1 MIHRPLFRKSSV
13 RSTAAAILAFLEDHT
28 IPDRKWAEEVR
39 LAFEECSKDTTAIC
53 YPFANG
59 SPDTYLYRPVFMEEY
74 SALTHP
80 LSEGEAPSATAN
92 KIDCRLEV
100 LISLGDKLDDR
111 LWLVASRGL
120 K

>member
-1 MIHRPLFRKSSV
+1 
-13 RSTAAAILAFLEDHT
+13 
-28 IPDRKWAEEVR
+28 
-39 LAFEECSKDTTAIC
+39 
-53 YPFANG
+53 
-59 SPDTYLYRPVFMEEY
+59 MEEY
-74 SALTHP
+74 SALAYP

-111 LWLVASRGL
+111 LELVASMEL